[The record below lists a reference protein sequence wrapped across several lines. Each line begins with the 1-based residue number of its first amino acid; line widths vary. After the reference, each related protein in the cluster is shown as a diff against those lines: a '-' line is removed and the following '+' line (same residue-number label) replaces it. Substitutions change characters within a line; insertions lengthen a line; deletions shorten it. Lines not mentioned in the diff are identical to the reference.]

1 MEFFKRAN
9 QRSDLAN
16 KQNEELQIE
25 FENELRRNF
34 SQLEFGQNQFSV
46 DLDDQ
51 EKLNL
56 LKSLKNSIQKKE
68 GIQRGYVKDPL
79 NRD

>member
-16 KQNEELQIE
+16 KQNEELKIE

-34 SQLEFGQNQFSV
+34 NQLDFDQKQFSD
-46 DLDDQ
+46 DLYDSD
-51 EKLNL
+51 EIMK

-68 GIQRGYVKDPL
+68 GI
-79 NRD
+79 